1 MILKSTQPLVFR
13 TDLLRRKLLERG
25 TVEGITLWVINTHLV
40 PELGS
45 LKLYKYS
52 EKRACYP
59 KMVTTNK

>member
-45 LKLYKYS
+45 PKLHKYTG
-52 EKRACYP
+52 KRATQ
-59 KMVTTNK
+59 KW